1 MSSID
6 PVNVPTRLPA
16 SGVTAPMLEAGQLA
30 LVVRAGAGYN
40 TIDVATAS
48 KRGIYVS
55 NCPGKNAVA
64 VAELAFALLLAL
76 DRRIPD
82 NVAELRA
89 GKWNKKEYSKAR
101 GLYGRTLGLLGD
113 RYIELT
119 PGSPDKPPVEP
130 GGLIAAIDPVDYEQ
144 VLGRS
149 GDIVTNVVE
158 VTTSLKDVLQTIQ
171 RGEGLL
177 GAMVRNTEFGDAT
190 LQNLE
195 SSLQNVR
202 ATSQRLDG
210 ILARVERGEGVAGRL
225 LRDTPDSRKLWARLD
240 HSVAEIDELSTR
252 LANGNGALVRLIED
266 EAYGRRVLENLDVT
280 LRELRDVMDKVN
292 AGQGTLGKLVNDA
305 SLYDDARG
313 LVSDVR
319 SSWLVAFY
327 RGVSGL
333 WPFGRSAPP
342 EAPTTP

>member
-1 MSSID
+1 MGRQLKVGVLVLTALGVFMATILTLGRQEHLWERKETYEIHLARTNGLQSGGQVS
-6 PVNVPTRLPA
+6 L
-16 SGVTAPMLEAGQLA
+16 SGVVVGSVTGLRFPSNLA
-30 LVVRAGAGYN
+30 DSYIEVTIEVGRAV
-40 TIDVATAS
+40 TDRIRQDTVAS
-48 KRGIYVS
+48 V
-55 NCPGKNAVA
+55 
-64 VAELAFALLLAL
+64 
-76 DRRIPD
+76 
-82 NVAELRA
+82 
-89 GKWNKKEYSKAR
+89 
-101 GLYGRTLGLLGD
+101 RTLGLLGD

-119 PGSPDKPPVEP
+119 PGSPDEPAIEP
-130 GGLIAAIDPVDYEQ
+130 GGLITAIDPVDYEQ

-177 GAMVRNTEFGDAT
+177 GAMVRNKEFGDTT
-190 LQNLE
+190 LKDLE

-202 ATSQRLDG
+202 QTSQRLDD

-240 HSVAEIDELSTR
+240 HSVANIDALSTK
-252 LANGNGALVRLIED
+252 LANGDGALMTLMED

-280 LRELRDVMDKVN
+280 LRELRDVMNKVN
-292 AGQGTLGKLVNDA
+292 SGQGSLGKLVNDA

-313 LVSDVR
+313 LVQDVR
-319 SSWLVAFY
+319 SSWLVSFY

-333 WPFGRSAPP
+333 WPFGHSAPP
-342 EAPTTP
+342 EAPTAP

>member
-1 MSSID
+1 MMGRQVRVGILVLAALVVFMATILTLGRQEHVWERKQTYELHLVRTNGLQSGGQVS
-6 PVNVPTRLPA
+6 L
-16 SGVTAPMLEAGQLA
+16 SGVTVGSVTGLRFPANLA
-30 LVVRAGAGYN
+30 DSYIVVTIEVARAVTDRIRGD
-40 TIDVATAS
+40 TVAS
-48 KRGIYVS
+48 V
-55 NCPGKNAVA
+55 
-64 VAELAFALLLAL
+64 
-76 DRRIPD
+76 
-82 NVAELRA
+82 
-89 GKWNKKEYSKAR
+89 
-101 GLYGRTLGLLGD
+101 RTLGLLGD

-119 PGSPDKPPVEP
+119 PGSPDQPAIEA

-177 GAMVRNTEFGDAT
+177 GAMVQNKEFGDAT

-202 ATSQRLDG
+202 QTSQRLDD
-210 ILARVERGEGVAGRL
+210 ILARVDKGEGIAGRL

-240 HSVAEIDELSTR
+240 HSVTQIDTLSTK
-252 LANGNGALVRLIED
+252 LATGNGALIKLVDD

-292 AGQGTLGKLVNDA
+292 SGQGSLGKLVNDA

-313 LVSDVR
+313 LVRDVR

-333 WPFGRSAPP
+333 WPFGRSVPP
-342 EAPTTP
+342 EAPTAP

>member
-1 MSSID
+1 MGRQLRVGVLVLTALVVFMATIL
-6 PVNVPTRLPA
+6 TLGRQERLWERKQTYEIHLMRTNGLQSGGQVSL
-16 SGVTAPMLEAGQLA
+16 SGVTVGSVTGLRFPTDLA
-30 LVVRAGAGYN
+30 ATYIEVTIEVARAV
-40 TIDVATAS
+40 TDRIREDTVAS
-48 KRGIYVS
+48 V
-55 NCPGKNAVA
+55 
-64 VAELAFALLLAL
+64 
-76 DRRIPD
+76 
-82 NVAELRA
+82 
-89 GKWNKKEYSKAR
+89 
-101 GLYGRTLGLLGD
+101 RTLGLLGD

-119 PGSPDKPPVEP
+119 PGSPDKPPIEP